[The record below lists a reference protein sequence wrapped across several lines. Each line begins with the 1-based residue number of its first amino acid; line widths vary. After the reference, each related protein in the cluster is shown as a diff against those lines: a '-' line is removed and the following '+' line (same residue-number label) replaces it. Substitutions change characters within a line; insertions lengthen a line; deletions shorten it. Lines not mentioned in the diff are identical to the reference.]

1 MTRLAVMCAAAAALV
16 IPAPTAAGQTGAQ
29 AAQEAFRDDVHAA
42 AGLACDACHRQSRST
57 IVPIPRTA
65 IAPLC
70 AKCHSDA
77 AYMKTFDPQVRV
89 DQYAQYLT
97 STHGKRM
104 STGETRVATC
114 SDCHG
119 AHGIRKTSDVRSPV
133 APVNVAQTCATCHAD
148 PARMAVFG
156 LEPTP
161 FKDWS
166 NSVHAAAL
174 LTRGDLS
181 APTCS
186 TCHGSHGATPPGV
199 NEVAN
204 VCAQCHVRE
213 AELFRASPKK
223 AIFDQMGLAECL
235 ACHSNHRIVHPT
247 DAWIG
252 LKEPAVCATCHDATT
267 RGADTIV
274 TMRTELDRLTTAID
288 SAEAVLAR
296 AERAGMLVDDGRA
309 ALREARDHEI
319 HSRVLVHTFATKP
332 FQDMAGQAFRAA
344 RDSQAVAERALH
356 DLQVRRLGLLGA
368 TSVIVGFLVTL
379 WFTIR
384 RLGTSRAP
392 ERRQ

>member
-1 MTRLAVMCAAAAALV
+1 MTRLAVLCAAAAALV
-16 IPAPTAAGQTGAQ
+16 TPAPMAAGQAGAQ
-29 AAQEAFRDDVHAA
+29 AGQEAFRDDVHAA
-42 AGLACDACHRQSRST
+42 AGLACDACHRQSRSAL
-57 IVPIPRTA
+57 VPIARTA

-89 DQYAQYLT
+89 DQYAQFLT
-97 STHGKRM
+97 STHGKRL

-119 AHGIRKTSDVRSPV
+119 AHGIRKMSDVRSPA
-133 APVNVAQTCATCHAD
+133 APVNVAQTCARCHAD
-148 PARMAVFG
+148 PARMAAFG

-174 LTRGDLS
+174 LKRGDLS
-181 APTCS
+181 APTCP

-204 VCAQCHVRE
+204 VCAQCHLRE

-223 AIFDQMGLAECL
+223 AIFDQMGLADCL

-247 DAWIG
+247 DAWVG

-267 RGADTIV
+267 KGADTIV
-274 TMRTELDRLTTAID
+274 TMRTELDRLTTSID

-309 ALREARDHEI
+309 ALREARAHEI
-319 HSRVLVHTFATKP
+319 HSRVLAHTFATKP
-332 FQDMAGQAFRAA
+332 FQDMAGQGFRAA
-344 RDSQAVAERALH
+344 RDAQAVAERALH

-384 RLGTSRAP
+384 RLGASRAP